1 MATKELNVSLDAEGF
16 MTDPNQW
23 TPEIAE
29 AMAEEEG
36 IAPLTERHW
45 QVINWCARRR
55 QEPASFPRCAR
66 SASVRAWTPRSCTS
80 FSRKGQRARSP
91 AAQAIPSRR
100 AASKCLSEKFHRVG
114 EGNAFAYPSINPS
127 MGYSDRLKRG
137 RRRATLKGFPSFSSS
152 DLRLYFAKI

>member
-45 QVINWCARRR
+45 QVINWVRKEAARTGEFPSLRAISKR
-55 QEPASFPRCAR
+55 SGVDTKELYELFPKGPARKIARCAGY
-66 SASVRAWTPRSCTS
+66 PKP
-80 FSRKGQRARSP
+80 KGC
-91 AAQAIPSRR
+91 I
-100 AASKCLSEKFHRVG
+100 
-114 EGNAFAYPSINPS
+114 
-127 MGYSDRLKRG
+127 
-137 RRRATLKGFPSFSSS
+137 
-152 DLRLYFAKI
+152 